1 MHIDKKN
8 TNFGTNFIFA
18 YFLVVSNLKNSPFM
32 RKNIDLHYMPVTPLD
47 EQWGIVCT
55 TAGYQT
61 IPPFSEYPPSG
72 VHPAN
77 YIFNKT
83 HGRVLHEY
91 QLVYI
96 VEGEGWFES
105 EHCHRTKVSAGTML
119 LLFPGEW
126 HNYAPNKQTG
136 WKEYWIG
143 FRGRYID
150 ERVENGF
157 FSPSQPSVV
166 IGNDIH
172 IEEFYLEVLREAQFE
187 KRGFQLLI
195 SSIVLHLL
203 GTIVFRQNITY
214 YESSNIANKIEQS
227 KQYMRM
233 HIGQNISPERIAS
246 DLNIGYSWFRR
257 FFKQYVGMSPTQ
269 YQQHLR
275 YLRARDL
282 LTGSDL
288 TISEIAYDL
297 GFSSVNHFSTFF
309 AQQAGLSPRAFRN
322 SYR

>member
-1 MHIDKKN
+1 
-8 TNFGTNFIFA
+8 
-18 YFLVVSNLKNSPFM
+18 M

-61 IPPFSEYPPSG
+61 IPPFSEYPPAG
-72 VHPAN
+72 LHPAN

-83 HGRVLHEY
+83 QGRVLHEY

-126 HNYAPNKQTG
+126 HNYAPNKKTG

-150 ERVENGF
+150 ERVKNGF

-246 DLNIGYSWFRR
+246 DLNIGDSWFRR
-257 FFKQYVGMSPTQ
+257 FF
-269 YQQHLR
+269 
-275 YLRARDL
+275 
-282 LTGSDL
+282 
-288 TISEIAYDL
+288 
-297 GFSSVNHFSTFF
+297 
-309 AQQAGLSPRAFRN
+309 
-322 SYR
+322 